1 MCDMK
6 AQVSSEVAITLLRN
20 SLMLAT
26 TTRSL
31 FLIEGFPRDSQSLV
45 GIPRYY
51 LSLSCFT
58 FSYSSMFVCDTD
70 WQRLIGATVDVK
82 CAVVLDV
89 NEEIMRQR
97 CLARN
102 RSVEDTFEN
111 VNRRCDPYT
120 SCLYAVA
127 HGSM

>member
-1 MCDMK
+1 
-6 AQVSSEVAITLLRN
+6 VVTPRN
-20 SLMLAT
+20 
-26 TTRSL
+26 
-31 FLIEGFPRDSQSLV
+31 
-45 GIPRYY
+45 Y
-51 LSLSCFT
+51 LTLSCFT
-58 FSYSSMFVCDTD
+58 FSNSILFGGDTV

-82 CAVVLDV
+82 CTVVLDV